1 MAIKRK
7 KQPEPPETIET
18 QEPQTEEIQKTEQ
31 PEPQPEP
38 TPAPTTTPEPP
49 PIDIADVEALNKKLI
64 VTQKLLGTVEAAKT
78 LKNTDRRLLTKLA
91 TMQAEHTL
99 MGHLANKLGD
109 AELAFLV
116 TVNALAF
123 NSGYSTAMG
132 HVAQGRNF
140 HAEIES
146 K

>member
-7 KQPEPPETIET
+7 KQPEPPETIEP
-18 QEPQTEEIQKTEQ
+18 QEPQTEETQIQET
-31 PEPQPEP
+31 EPQPEP
-38 TPAPTTTPEPP
+38 TPPPITTPEPP
-49 PIDIADVEALNKKLI
+49 PIDISDVEALNKKLI

-99 MGHLANKLGD
+99 MSHLANKLGD

-140 HAEIES
+140 HAEIEQS

>member
-7 KQPEPPETIET
+7 KQEPPETIEPQET
-18 QEPQTEEIQKTEQ
+18 QTKETQIQETEQ
-31 PEPQPEP
+31 PKPEP
-38 TPAPTTTPEPP
+38 TPPPTTTPEPP

-99 MGHLANKLGD
+99 MSHLANKLGD

-123 NSGYSTAMG
+123 NGGYSTAMG
-132 HVAQGRNF
+132 HVAEGRNF
-140 HAEIES
+140 HAEIEQT